1 MATECADHEA
11 ARVLL
16 VDDDEELLELLG
28 TVLRRAGYS
37 VVATHTAE
45 AALGLVR
52 DFGFDLAI
60 CDRHLPGMDG
70 IELLEQLREEQPMCA
85 RVLLTG
91 GLDLPTTLSAVNRGS
106 VGRVLEKPV
115 RGAALRNVVAE
126 ALEGHR
132 RMAEAYGGLQQ
143 RALAAERDR
152 LLQALGGEYFKLA
165 VQPIVRA
172 SVEAV
177 HAYEALLRSSHPDFP
192 GPLQVLAAVER
203 HDLVD
208 ALAERVAGQAARW
221 LSTDQSGAKLFL
233 NMHPDE
239 LGAPDRLDQRLERL
253 QPWASRVV
261 LEITERASLCDGP
274 TLERSMEMIR
284 GRGFAVAV
292 DDLGAGYSA
301 LAMLAELKPSY
312 IKVDMSIVRD
322 CDNNVHKQR
331 LIDLLC
337 RFADAT
343 DALLIAEGVETPS
356 EADALRTCG
365 AHLLQGYLLG
375 RPKLMEVATG

>member
-1 MATECADHEA
+1 MATDCADSEA

-37 VVATHTAE
+37 VVSTHTAE

-70 IELLEQLREEQPMCA
+70 IELLEQLRHAQPMCA

-91 GLDLPTTLSAVNRGS
+91 GLDLPTTLSAVNRGA

-115 RGAALRNVVAE
+115 RGSALRNVVAE
-126 ALEGHR
+126 ALEGR
-132 RMAEAYGGLQQ
+132 RRIAEAYGGLQE

-152 LLQALGGEYFKLA
+152 LLQALGGEYFRLA

-172 SVEAV
+172 SVETV

-192 GPLQVLAAVER
+192 GPLQVIAAAER
-203 HDLVD
+203 HGLIE
-208 ALAERVAGQAARW
+208 ALAERVVGQAVQW
-221 LSTDQSGAKLFL
+221 LAADETGAHLFL

-239 LGAPDRLDQRLERL
+239 LAAPDLLEQRLKRL
-253 QPWASRVV
+253 QPWASRIV

-284 GRGFAVAV
+284 GRGFAIAV

-322 CDNNVHKQR
+322 CDSNVHKQR

-337 RFADAT
+337 RFADASN
-343 DALLIAEGVETPS
+343 ALLVAEGVETPS
-356 EADALRTCG
+356 EADTLRSCG
-365 AHLLQGYLLG
+365 AHLLQGYLFG
-375 RPKLMEVATG
+375 RPEITEAANR